1 MYGTVRTTGYGYSL
15 WDFEVFGT
23 SGTTVATPTITPATG
38 TYTSA
43 QSVTISDNTSGA
55 TIRYTTD
62 GSTPSETNG
71 TVYTGAFNLS
81 ATTTVKAIAYMS
93 GSTDSAV
100 ASSILTINLA
110 TTNLAL
116 NKTATA
122 SSVNGTNTAAL
133 AFDSDPAN
141 TRWESAYS
149 DPQWIEVDLGANHS
163 ITGAKLVWET
173 AAAKAYTIQ
182 VSTDNTN
189 WTTVYSESNG
199 AGGTENLTFTA
210 ATARYVRMYGTART
224 TGYGYSLWD
233 FEVFGS

>member
-1 MYGTVRTTGYGYSL
+1 VASSTITINS
-15 WDFEVFGT
+15 
-23 SGTTVATPTITPATG
+23 TTVATPTITPATG
-38 TYTSA
+38 TFTSA
-43 QSVTISDNTSGA
+43 QSVTIADSTSGA

-62 GSTPSETNG
+62 GSTPTETNG
-71 TVYTGAFNLS
+71 TVYTGAFNVS

-93 GSTDSAV
+93 GSTDSTV
-100 ASSILTINLA
+100 ASSTITINLA

-122 SSVNGTNTAAL
+122 SSVNGANTAAL

-173 AAAKAYTIQ
+173 AAAKAYSIQ

-199 AGGTENLTFTA
+199 VGGTENLTFTA

-233 FEVFGS
+233 FEVLGS